1 MNFIQKIPS
10 YCGLNIRTQL
20 QTYIISFFQLF
31 IHICTYAEFTLY
43 NKGKKFECDL
53 KNKIGGS
60 LLTHTFMKLELIF
73 DII

>member
-1 MNFIQKIPS
+1 MNFIQKTPS

-43 NKGKKFECDL
+43 NKGKNL
-53 KNKIGGS
+53 NAI
-60 LLTHTFMKLELIF
+60 
-73 DII
+73 